1 MRKNNIISDDY
12 AVSRVPLKAR
22 ASLLSTTLIR
32 VGAMTALSQ
41 FLIGA
46 TLGHSMT
53 FGQAV
58 LATFIGSL
66 LLEFV
71 SLGLGIAGAREGM
84 STSLL
89 ARWCGFGR
97 FGSVLIGMVIA
108 ISFLGWF
115 GVQNSISA
123 KGLNYAFNDQL
134 GFTWSAIISGIAL
147 TVLVAFGFRALS
159 WTAIVSVPVFFL
171 VIGWIATSLLMGHNI
186 TDLISIAPSGTPFSL
201 GTGVM
206 VVAGGAISGALITPD
221 ISRYCKNG
229 RHAFWMITLSIIASE
244 FIVNTIAILI
254 AHALDTSDVVTIMT
268 QSAGWIGLLAVILAV
283 VKVNDVNLYSSSLA
297 LANAIECV
305 AGKRLNHVGL
315 IFGLGIAG
323 TILSIAGILDNFLNF
338 LILMG
343 VVFPPVAG
351 VILVDYYILRTSR
364 KLLDTT
370 RDKEILPTKKLT
382 PSIGWPAIISW
393 VAGSVVGLVIEWGI
407 PSLNALLV
415 ASVIYWTMC
424 TVRKVRST
432 KMR

>member
-1 MRKNNIISDDY
+1 
-12 AVSRVPLKAR
+12 
-22 ASLLSTTLIR
+22 
-32 VGAMTALSQ
+32 
-41 FLIGA
+41 
-46 TLGHSMT
+46 
-53 FGQAV
+53 
-58 LATFIGSL
+58 
-66 LLEFV
+66 
-71 SLGLGIAGAREGM
+71 
-84 STSLL
+84 
-89 ARWCGFGR
+89 
-97 FGSVLIGMVIA
+97 
-108 ISFLGWF
+108 
-115 GVQNSISA
+115 
-123 KGLNYAFNDQL
+123 
-134 GFTWSAIISGIAL
+134 
-147 TVLVAFGFRALS
+147 
-159 WTAIVSVPVFFL
+159 
-171 VIGWIATSLLMGHNI
+171 
-186 TDLISIAPSGTPFSL
+186 
-201 GTGVM
+201 
-206 VVAGGAISGALITPD
+206 
-221 ISRYCKNG
+221 
-229 RHAFWMITLSIIASE
+229 
-244 FIVNTIAILI
+244 
-254 AHALDTSDVVTIMT
+254 
-268 QSAGWIGLLAVILAV
+268 
-283 VKVNDVNLYSSSLA
+283 VNLYSSSLA
-297 LANAIECV
+297 LANSIECV

>member
-12 AVSRVPLKAR
+12 AVSRVPLEAR
-22 ASLLSTTLIR
+22 ASLLSTTLVR

-53 FGQAV
+53 FGQAM

-297 LANAIECV
+297 LANAIECI

-323 TILSIAGILDNFLNF
+323 TVLSIAGILDNFLNF

-351 VILVDYYILRTSR
+351 VIPG
-364 KLLDTT
+364 
-370 RDKEILPTKKLT
+370 RDPTL
-382 PSIGWPAIISW
+382 I
-393 VAGSVVGLVIEWGI
+393 
-407 PSLNALLV
+407 
-415 ASVIYWTMC
+415 
-424 TVRKVRST
+424 
-432 KMR
+432 